1 VQEDS
6 VVGFAYLKIN
16 RFILEQ
22 FDGQAQPLNGVIQI
36 LAIDRLR
43 AIVNVGD
50 DPRGGQGVLTGF
62 IQQVV
67 TIHLI
72 ESPGDGDDAL

>member
-22 FDGQAQPLNGVIQI
+22 FDGQAQPLNGLIQI

-43 AIVNVGD
+43 AIVNVGND
-50 DPRGGQGVLTGF
+50 SGSGQSVFPCL
-62 IQQVV
+62 
-67 TIHLI
+67 
-72 ESPGDGDDAL
+72 S